1 MVLRAQPPPFP
12 HKNGKN
18 SAVTRGVSPM
28 RRRGF
33 YYRMHLNIKR
43 RQGELTTCV
52 AGICRMIL
60 KRSTTREHSGSLSL
74 CNARVSP
81 PDCAFF
87 FFFLLLLLRPF
98 LLRFLFVSSPLIF
111 PTTRFSLLFL
121 LFLFFF
127 HVRGEEEEDPGG
139 QDFSLYVG
147 GNSRRES
154 ERERDRGKSSAGMIR
169 VNKDKSNSGGT
180 GEKSEIKCSLTPR
193 RIRKKRFLF
202 FNRRGETRA
211 ATHPCGNESRET
223 ANIEFHQAA
232 PFLPLLFSS
241 PRFGGLV
248 LSPSKQV
255 YTIKKEKH
263 SKFSFLHVGSL

>member
-87 FFFLLLLLRPF
+87 FFLLLLLRPF

-111 PTTRFSLLFL
+111 LTTRFSLLFL

-127 HVRGEEEEDPGG
+127 
-139 QDFSLYVG
+139 F
-147 GNSRRES
+147 
-154 ERERDRGKSSAGMIR
+154 
-169 VNKDKSNSGGT
+169 T
-180 GEKSEIKCSLTPR
+180 
-193 RIRKKRFLF
+193 
-202 FNRRGETRA
+202 
-211 ATHPCGNESRET
+211 
-223 ANIEFHQAA
+223 
-232 PFLPLLFSS
+232 
-241 PRFGGLV
+241 
-248 LSPSKQV
+248 
-255 YTIKKEKH
+255 
-263 SKFSFLHVGSL
+263 

>member
-74 CNARVSP
+74 CATRVSRP
-81 PDCAFF
+81 PTA
-87 FFFLLLLLRPF
+87 PSSSSSSSSYVP
-98 LLRFLFVSSPLIF
+98 FLFVSFSFPPRLFFPL
-111 PTTRFSLLFL
+111 RVSLFSF
-121 LFLFFF
+121 FFFFFF